1 MMIKRWLNQHR
12 YAFVVALRRLRNQ
25 PFSSLCNILVI
36 SLSLAVPIVVA
47 AVLDTARPVLS
58 QIPVSAEV
66 TLYLESSVPSGAA
79 AKLGA
84 ELKERHSEDVE
95 SVEVITREQA
105 LAQLR
110 SRPAWSDALAVLPDN
125 PLPDAIVVTLR
136 QHPEIAATSTR
147 LSAEWNELD
156 SVDSVQV
163 DSTWVQRL
171 QTLLDFLSVGLGML
185 ALGVAIV
192 VLATVFNTVR
202 LQALNQR
209 EEIAIARLV
218 GATES
223 FVRRPFLYLGALTGL
238 LSSALAV
245 VVAWGA
251 LQPLNMAIH
260 RLASSYGT
268 ELTLRLPDAVS
279 LVLAGVVVAILG
291 SLSARWSV
299 YRNTHF

>member
-1 MMIKRWLNQHR
+1 MIKRWLNQHR
-12 YAFVVALRRLRNQ
+12 YALGVALRRWRTQ

-36 SLSLAVPIVVA
+36 ALSLAVPIVVA

-66 TLYLESSVPSGAA
+66 TLYLDRSAPADAVQRLA
-79 AKLGA
+79 A
-84 ELKERHSEDVE
+84 ELKQRHAEDIQ
-95 SVEVITREQA
+95 SLEVISREQA
-105 LAQLR
+105 LAELR

-125 PLPDAIVVTLR
+125 PLPDAIVITLR
-136 QHPEIAATSTR
+136 QHPEIAQTSTR
-147 LSAEWNELD
+147 LSATWNELD
-156 SVDSVQV
+156 TVDAVQL

-171 QTLLDFLSVGLGML
+171 QTLLDFLSVGLWML
-185 ALGVAIV
+185 ALGVAVV

-202 LQALNQR
+202 LQALTQR

-238 LSSALAV
+238 LSSALAIAI
-245 VVAWGA
+245 AWGA
-251 LQPLNMAIH
+251 LHPLGNAIN
-260 RLASSYGT
+260 RLANSYGT
-268 ELTLRLPDAVS
+268 ELVLRLPDPVS
-279 LVLAGVVVAILG
+279 LLLAGIVVAILG

-299 YRNTHF
+299 YRNTHL